1 MKKQYHLDF
10 DEFSLQK
17 LKGSLQKR
25 KMIPS
30 RVILK
35 QDIEERFKILDS
47 NGIKTLKEL
56 IDVLKS
62 SQKIDLF
69 SEKTG
74 LSVEYLT
81 ILKREINSYHPNPII
96 LKKFPG
102 IDTKIIETLEKLGIR
117 NTKQFFNNVNCNKG
131 THQLALEA
139 GVSEDKIEELASLSD
154 LARLYGVGPV
164 FARIIFDVGINSVET
179 FIKYSAKDF
188 IELYENKTQKKADFG
203 VSDINF
209 SLEMAKELL
218 ANKST

>member
-1 MKKQYHLDF
+1 MKKQYHLDI
-10 DEFSLQK
+10 DKFSLQK

-35 QDIEERFKILDS
+35 QDIEVRFKILDS

-62 SQKIDLF
+62 KQKIELF

-81 ILKREINSYHPNPII
+81 ILRREINSYRPNPIN
-96 LKKFPG
+96 LNKFPG
-102 IDTKIIETLEKLGIR
+102 IDTKTIETLENSGIK
-117 NTKQFFNNVNCNKG
+117 NTRQYFNKVNCNNG
-131 THQLALEA
+131 THQLAQET
-139 GVSEDKIEELASLSD
+139 SISIDKLEELASLSD

-164 FARIIFDVGINSVET
+164 FARIIFDVGINSVKS

-188 IELYENKTQKKADFG
+188 IKLYENKTKKKADFG
-203 VSDINF
+203 ESDINF
-209 SLEMAKELL
+209 SLEMAEELL
-218 ANKST
+218 TNDKK